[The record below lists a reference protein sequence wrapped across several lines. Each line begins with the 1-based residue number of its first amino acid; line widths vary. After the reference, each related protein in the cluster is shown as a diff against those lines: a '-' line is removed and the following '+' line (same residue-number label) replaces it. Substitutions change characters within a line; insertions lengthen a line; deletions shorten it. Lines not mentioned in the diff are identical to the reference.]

1 MRKKQ
6 GQVLSVSILKVNSFR
21 HENHDIVSCT
31 DSLAGPGRPCLLSP
45 VNGRHLEGVVH
56 SSAYLTQKV
65 LGYLL

>member
-45 VNGRHLEGVVH
+45 VNGRHLE
-56 SSAYLTQKV
+56 YLTQKV
-65 LGYLL
+65 LGYLLQ